1 MQEFRAGVQDA
12 LSWLDA
18 ARAEPLPDPAPV
30 DSPASSDAGHRKR
43 TGPRV
48 SSEVL
53 EQLALTVGEVRQ
65 ALAELRAVHEL
76 SDGESDG
83 ENESDG
89 HQVASS
95 PEVYGARLIALNM
108 ALNGAP
114 RAETERYLHRNFSL
128 PDGAKIAADA
138 YRRAPRPD
146 DA

>member
-65 ALAELRAVHEL
+65 AVAELRAVHEL
-76 SDGESDG
+76 STGAADQA
-83 ENESDG
+83 
-89 HQVASS
+89 QVASS
-95 PEVYGARLIALNM
+95 PEVYSARIVALNM

-114 RAETERYLHRNFSL
+114 RAETERYLQRNFSL
-128 PDGAKIAADA
+128 ADGEEIVADA
-138 YRRAPRPD
+138 HRRARRPD
-146 DA
+146 DG